1 MQWWKKRLSVLGMI
15 GLLAGC
21 NAWRDQA
28 PGSLVVREAHI
39 AAAADGAQLVLDLEL
54 ALNGPMSD
62 ALEHGIPI
70 TLQVELRGAGD
81 QLQLSDRRQIEM
93 RYFPLSRR
101 YQLRDSMTGNVR
113 SFSASGYLTD
123 ALAALHLPL
132 PTNFAHLP
140 IGTRLKL
147 AVALDHSALPGALRL
162 PAFLEPAWRL
172 KAPEFEWIVA
182 AG

>member
-1 MQWWKKRLSVLGMI
+1 MHWWKRRFSVLCMI

-21 NAWRDQA
+21 NALRDQT
-28 PGSLVVREAHI
+28 PGILVVRDAQI
-39 AAAADGAQLVLDLEL
+39 AAAADGTQLVLDLEL

-70 TLQVELRGAGD
+70 TLRVELTGSSATAR
-81 QLQLSDRRQIEM
+81 LVDRRQVEM

-101 YQLRDSMTGNVR
+101 YQLRDSVTGNVR

-132 PTNFAHLP
+132 PATFAHLP
-140 IGTRLKL
+140 SGTRLQL

-172 KAPEFEWIVA
+172 KAREFEWIVA